1 MSLLRR
7 PAASLHY
14 TSIGTGT
21 RRTAALTV
29 AAVLLGAGGIAACG
43 RSSSGGGSS
52 TPTKNATAATST
64 PTATAT
70 EAAGSFGS
78 LKNICGPGKATG
90 ATARGVTNTE
100 IDLSTFSD
108 TGNTIQPGLEQ
119 EFFDTGDAFVQWC
132 NAAGGINGRKIVLHK
147 RDAKLFNSASVV
159 IAACQTDFME
169 VGGGTALDDATVKPR
184 LACGLGDIP
193 AYHVSPTA
201 VTAGLQ
207 AAIGGAPSTQAYV
220 GPYLALAA
228 QTPSFKQHTGVWVN
242 NLGSIAPQGK
252 RTRAGLEKAG
262 FTVKDFQEFPQTV
275 ANWRPYLSVSK
286 NAGTEL
292 LGATGLPNYSPLFSG
307 FTDVGFDLKAMV
319 LTPDNY
325 KSAVSDAWAA
335 ASNAPATYV
344 YSNYIPFEMANSNPV
359 AKEAVNLLTTTTT
372 AKKLT
377 GLSALSLSAWLLWA
391 DSATAC
397 GSNLTV
403 RCVLDKAAQ
412 HPEWDAGGFGAPFNT
427 DPAKLSYSQCFLM
440 LKIDKSGFTYDKTV
454 TNPNKGLF
462 NCNADNIVNGLP
474 TF

>member
-1 MSLLRR
+1 M
-7 PAASLHY
+7 
-14 TSIGTGT
+14 
-21 RRTAALTV
+21 
-29 AAVLLGAGGIAACG
+29 
-43 RSSSGGGSS
+43 
-52 TPTKNATAATST
+52 
-64 PTATAT
+64 
-70 EAAGSFGS
+70 
-78 LKNICGPGKATG
+78 
-90 ATARGVTNTE
+90 TNTE

-119 EFFDTGDAFVQWC
+119 EFFDTGDAFVKWC
-132 NAAGGINGRKIVLHK
+132 NAAGGINGRTIVLHK

-159 IAACQTDFME
+159 VQACQSDFME

-193 AYHVSPTA
+193 AYHVSPKA

-207 AAIGGAPSTQAYV
+207 VAIGGAPSTQAYV

-252 RTRAGLEKAG
+252 RTQAGLVKSG

-307 FTDVGFDLKAMV
+307 FTDVGFSLKALL

-335 ASNAPATYV
+335 APNPPATYV
-344 YSNYIPFEMANSNPV
+344 YSNYIPFELAGSNPV
-359 AKEAVNLLTTTTT
+359 AKQAVDLLTTTTT
-372 AKKLT
+372 AKKLS
-377 GLSALSLSAWLLWA
+377 GFSALSLSAWLLWA
-391 DSATAC
+391 ESATEC
-397 GSNLTV
+397 GSTLTV
-403 RCVLDKAAQ
+403 KCVLDKAAQ

-427 DPAKLSYSQCFLM
+427 DPAKLSYSECFLM

-474 TF
+474 SF